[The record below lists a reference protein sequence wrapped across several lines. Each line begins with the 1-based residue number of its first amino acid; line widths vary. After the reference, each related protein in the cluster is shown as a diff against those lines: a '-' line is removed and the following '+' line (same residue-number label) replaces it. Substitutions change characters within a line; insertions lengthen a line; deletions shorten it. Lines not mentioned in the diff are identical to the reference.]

1 MGGRPGEGWGR
12 SPEGQLCPF
21 REAHTYHSQAL
32 LVYFSSE
39 NHWGRGGGVVSR
51 SPFIKMP
58 VAHAPGLGKPVYG
71 KQNPTEQQLRRRNRG
86 RSGRVS

>member
-1 MGGRPGEGWGR
+1 MRAGGVLLRVSFALSGR
-12 SPEGQLCPF
+12 LTLTIAKLCWFISLP
-21 REAHTYHSQAL
+21 
-32 LVYFSSE
+32 E
-39 NHWGRGGGVVSR
+39 NHWGRAGGAVSR
-51 SPFIKMP
+51 SPLIKMP